1 MDIIATSFAGIV
13 YLGLSL
19 FLLAMWVRF
28 IFDWVQVLSRGF
40 RPKGPVLLLA
50 EAAYSVT
57 DRPLRAVRKVVPTLR
72 FGGAAIDL
80 GWSLLMF
87 ATFIVWSF
95 VGGLR

>member
-1 MDIIATSFAGIV
+1 
-13 YLGLSL
+13 
-19 FLLAMWVRF
+19 
-28 IFDWVQVLSRGF
+28 
-40 RPKGPVLLLA
+40 LLLA